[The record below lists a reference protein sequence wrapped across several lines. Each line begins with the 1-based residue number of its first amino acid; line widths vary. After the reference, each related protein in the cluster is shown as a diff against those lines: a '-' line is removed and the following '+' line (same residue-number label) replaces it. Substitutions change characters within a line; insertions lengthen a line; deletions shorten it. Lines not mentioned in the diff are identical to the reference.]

1 MTRKMF
7 DKLIECFYPGCIVS
21 EYTVLDRNK
30 LDENN
35 EWIKDTPALFVTIAS
50 TSNNKLLWED
60 NMKGDVGEQLSNFT
74 GYDVVI
80 NKQSY
85 LN

>member
-21 EYTVLDRNK
+21 EYTVLDRNI

-35 EWIKDTPALFVTIAS
+35 EWIKDTPALFVTIVS

>member
-1 MTRKMF
+1 
-7 DKLIECFYPGCIVS
+7 
-21 EYTVLDRNK
+21 
-30 LDENN
+30 
-35 EWIKDTPALFVTIAS
+35 
-50 TSNNKLLWED
+50 
-60 NMKGDVGEQLSNFT
+60 MKGDVGEQLSNFT

>member
-1 MTRKMF
+1 MTRKIF

-35 EWIKDTPALFVTIAS
+35 EWVKDSPALFVTITT
-50 TSNNKLLWED
+50 TSGNKILWE
-60 NMKGDVGEQLSNFT
+60 NTEKESQKLSDFT
-74 GYDVVI
+74 GCEIVI
-80 NKQSY
+80 NKESY

>member
-7 DKLIECFYPGCIVS
+7 DKLVECFYPGHIVS
-21 EYTVLDRNK
+21 EYVVLDRNK

-35 EWIKDTPALFVTIAS
+35 EWVKDSPALFVTIV
-50 TSNNKLLWED
+50 SNSNTKLL
-60 NMKGDVGEQLSNFT
+60 GDGNVKIDGGETLSDFT

>member
-1 MTRKMF
+1 M
-7 DKLIECFYPGCIVS
+7 
-21 EYTVLDRNK
+21 VLDRNK

-35 EWIKDTPALFVTIAS
+35 KWVKDTPALFVTIAS

>member
-21 EYTVLDRNK
+21 EYTILDRNT
-30 LDENN
+30 LNENN
-35 EWIKDTPALFVTIAS
+35 EWVKDSPALFVTIAS
-50 TSNNKLLWED
+50 TSNTKLLWED